1 MLFYKYYQPDP
12 NSFAVVRNGEIFFAE
27 ADELNDSNE
36 LKPTFILRGSK
47 ELWRRFFEYAL
58 IHAAFLGGD
67 NYEGSSARHKL
78 VYGVA
83 RELSSA
89 FYKRYWRRDVRLE
102 DLYELVRGD
111 VVAADFGD
119 MKPAVIAANLKKFL
133 QDEVPELVRPRE
145 FVASFSTSGVNTMM
159 WGHYAKAGKGFSVV
173 YESPDS
179 LLRISSCSK
188 IYYGARDKNGVLL
201 PGRVPDGIVTLGL
214 WADATI
220 ELKKVRYEPRD
231 VKVNA
236 FNSMIP
242 HFFYSEEEDHYDVPL
257 MIGAGAPR
265 KGEDHVG
272 LVKDEVWGF
281 EDEVRAFLPLHTDRG
296 EYAPPSMRIA
306 RVDLSHFRGLILG
319 PNISE
324 KDKINLIVSLKILVQ
339 SRYSS
344 GDVRAKGH
352 NIIVFQA
359 IRGRNSFSY
368 GVQPCFVI
376 VGTGKMIELTRLKE
390 SEARS
395 LSPDAWLLADQINQS
410 HRRTGHS

>member
-1 MLFYKYYQPDP
+1 MLFFKYYQPEP
-12 NSFAVVRNGEIFFAE
+12 NSFAVIRNGEIFFAE

-36 LKPTFILRGSK
+36 LKPTFVLRGSK

-58 IHAAFLGGD
+58 IHAAFLGSN

-78 VYGVA
+78 VCGVA
-83 RELSSA
+83 QKLASA
-89 FYKRYWRRDVRLE
+89 FYKRCWRRDIQLE

-119 MKPAVIAANLKKFL
+119 MKPAVIAANLEEFL
-133 QDEVPELVRPRE
+133 QDEVSDLVRPRE

-173 YESPDS
+173 YESQDS
-179 LLRISSCSK
+179 LLRISSDMK
-188 IYYGARDKNGVLL
+188 IYHGARDKNGVLL
-201 PGRVPDGIVTLGL
+201 PGRVPDGIATIGL

-220 ELKKVRYEPRD
+220 ELKKVRYEPHN

-236 FNSMIP
+236 FHSITP

-281 EDEVRAFLPLHTDRG
+281 EDEVRAFLPLRTERG
-296 EYAPPSMRIA
+296 EYAPPSMRVA
-306 RVDLSHFRGLILG
+306 RVDLSHFKGLILG

-339 SRYSS
+339 SRYSR
-344 GDVRAKGH
+344 GDDRARGH

-359 IRGRNSFSY
+359 VRGRNSFSY
-368 GVQPCFVI
+368 GIQPCFVI
-376 VGTGKMIELTRLKE
+376 VGTGKTIDLAGLRE
-390 SEARS
+390 SESR
-395 LSPDAWLLADQINQS
+395 LLNPDAWLLADQINLS
-410 HRRTGHS
+410 RCRTGRS